1 MSGMQVP
8 EVYECG
14 QVTNPTIAWIMGRG
28 VCSVAVGDLTSLT
41 SGFSNGCGI

>member
-1 MSGMQVP
+1 MGIQVP

-14 QVTNPTIAWIMGRG
+14 QVTNLTIAWIMGRG
-28 VCSVAVGDLTSLT
+28 VGSIAVGDLASLT